1 MQAAVFTGANR
12 PLELETL
19 EVDEPRAGEVRVRML
34 ASGVCHSDLHVVE
47 GEWPE
52 DPPIVLG
59 HEGFGEVEAV
69 GDGVGSVAAGD
80 RVVLS
85 WYAPCGACDR
95 CLEGRPWICQRS
107 SSDDHLMA
115 DGTARLRRSG
125 GEAVR
130 SYLGVGSFGE
140 RAVVSAAAAVPVPAE
155 LPAEVGALI
164 GCGVT
169 TGVGAVVNTARVEP
183 GSSAVVVG
191 CGGVGL
197 SVVLGLALAGA
208 DPIVAVDLHDEKL
221 DMARDLGATHA
232 VRGGDGATAE
242 VEAIIPG
249 GPDHVFEAIGLVPT
263 IEWGLSIMPKGGTL
277 TLVGMTPNGQHVR
290 IDPLDFSSAG
300 KTLLGCTYGSSRP
313 GADFPRLARLHL
325 AGRLPIDRM
334 ITGRTGLDGV
344 NDAFDLMRR
353 GEGARTVIVY

>member
-115 DGTARLRRSG
+115 DGTARL
-125 GEAVR
+125 
-130 SYLGVGSFGE
+130 
-140 RAVVSAAAAVPVPAE
+140 
-155 LPAEVGALI
+155 
-164 GCGVT
+164 
-169 TGVGAVVNTARVEP
+169 NTALRVQIP
-183 GSSAVVVG
+183 DGIHHVNILKGTS
-191 CGGVGL
+191 
-197 SVVLGLALAGA
+197 GA
-208 DPIVAVDLHDEKL
+208 DRETIVAC
-221 DMARDLGATHA
+221 
-232 VRGGDGATAE
+232 
-242 VEAIIPG
+242 
-249 GPDHVFEAIGLVPT
+249 
-263 IEWGLSIMPKGGTL
+263 GTL
-277 TLVGMTPNGQHVR
+277 AP
-290 IDPLDFSSAG
+290 A
-300 KTLLGCTYGSSRP
+300 
-313 GADFPRLARLHL
+313 
-325 AGRLPIDRM
+325 
-334 ITGRTGLDGV
+334 
-344 NDAFDLMRR
+344 
-353 GEGARTVIVY
+353 